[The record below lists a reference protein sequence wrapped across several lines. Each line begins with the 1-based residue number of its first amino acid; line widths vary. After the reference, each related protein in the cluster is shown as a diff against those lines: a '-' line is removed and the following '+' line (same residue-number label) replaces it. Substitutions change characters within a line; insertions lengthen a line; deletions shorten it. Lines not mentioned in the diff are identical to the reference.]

1 VRLFACRFGLFD
13 VRRADFRTVDLRFV
27 AIFRMRKIAKDER
40 AKVVS
45 GVALSTI
52 LKTRRAAL
60 FRGQK
65 PSQPLG
71 CPETRTKR
79 SSRLSWRSFV
89 VRQNFSNCR
98 RKVIDAGTR
107 HDDAVAT
114 AMSFFGDAQEFPAL
128 VFSELHVEMLAF
140 YLQFSRLDDVI
151 HFPLKPQTLPHPIWG
166 MEEKSAE
173 FVQILW
179 VRRLGPLWLP
189 NPALTRLDLRW
200 QISQRH

>member
-1 VRLFACRFGLFD
+1 
-13 VRRADFRTVDLRFV
+13 
-27 AIFRMRKIAKDER
+27 MRKIAEDER

-45 GVALSTI
+45 SVALSTI
-52 LKTRRAAL
+52 RKLEEPCRLEVRN
-60 FRGQK
+60 RH
-65 PSQPLG
+65 SRLG
-71 CPETRTKR
+71 CPRNPNRQST
-79 SSRLSWRSFV
+79 RLSWRPFV

-98 RKVIDAGTR
+98 RKVVDAGTR
-107 HDDAVAT
+107 HDDAVAA

-128 VFSELHVEMLAF
+128 IFSELHVEMLAF

-151 HFPLKPQTLPHPIWG
+151 HLPLKPQTLPHPIWG

-179 VRRLGPLWLP
+179 ARHARSPSLPSAAVTLWI
-189 NPALTRLDLRW
+189 RGG